1 MTTRSGQEYSV
12 YEQTMSQKDQV
23 GNSSGEPGLTQL
35 PQALLITRDE
45 EQCWERAHQEK
56 ELAQCQEEWK
66 VQIDLMKA
74 LLVGVTLNSVP
85 RQSQPNIYFRSK

>member
-35 PQALLITRDE
+35 PQALLTTRDE
-45 EQCWERAHQEK
+45 EKCWERARQEE
-56 ELAQCQEEWK
+56 ELANAK
-66 VQIDLMKA
+66 KN
-74 LLVGVTLNSVP
+74 G
-85 RQSQPNIYFRSK
+85 RYK